1 MANVTFGFGS
11 NVAPSVFGISQ
22 APIRKI
28 IESRA
33 EVQEKLSVLPHVF
46 NIENT
51 DKPIEKLTSLTAMDG
66 FEPVGE
72 NGAYPND
79 GMAEG
84 NSKIIEQQ
92 TWKDQFSITQE
103 AVEDSV
109 NLDLRKKP
117 SQFTVAYYRTRER
130 FGAMMYGNA
139 IKLQTSF
146 KIGDMPFDCKVADGQ
161 ALFSKAHPSKVS
173 GGNQSNYYAD
183 AFSADALAAAET
195 AMQNFKGDNDNIMT
209 VAPNTIL
216 IPNIYKLK
224 QDVFSVIGADK
235 DPATANNGFNYL
247 YGRWRVIVWAELNRY
262 ITAGTFPW
270 ILMDSEYNA
279 EYDGAPWLDRIPLSV
294 RSTIDEGTD
303 ANVWKGRARFNAT
316 FHDWRYAA
324 VGGVAGGDTLVSA

>member
-11 NVAPSVFGISQ
+11 HVADSVFGYSQ

-33 EVQEKLSVLPHVF
+33 EAQEKLSILPYVF
-46 NIENT
+46 NIDKT
-51 DKPIEKLTSLTAMDG
+51 DKPIEKMTSLTSMDG

-79 GMAEG
+79 GMEEG
-84 NSKIIEQQ
+84 YSKIIEQE

-103 AVEDSV
+103 AVEDAV

-117 SQFTVAYYRTRER
+117 NQFTVAYYRTRER
-130 FGAMMYGNA
+130 FGAMMFGNA
-139 IKLQTSF
+139 IKIQTSF
-146 KIGDMPFDCKVADGQ
+146 ALSGKTFDIKVADGQ

-173 GGNQSNYYAD
+173 GDAQSNYFAD
-183 AFSADALAAAET
+183 AFSADALAAMET
-195 AMQNFKGDNDNIMT
+195 KMQNFCGDNNNIMT

-224 QDVFSVIGADK
+224 QDVFAAIGADK
-235 DPATANNGFNYL
+235 DPMTANNGFNYL
-247 YGRWRVIVWAELNRY
+247 FGRWRVIVWAELNRY
-262 ITAGTFPW
+262 ITAGTLPW
-270 ILMDSEYNA
+270 ILLDKDYNE

-316 FHDWRYAA
+316 FHDWRFAA
-324 VGGVAGGDTLVSA
+324 VGGVASGDTLITV